1 MSYESR
7 IWNSEVIWSTDYSDH
22 SYDVGSALK
31 RPATAVLVRNNE
43 AVGTG
48 DPVYVRFNNDENQ
61 VISIVGGETL
71 SVEFAVFQINVKNAG
86 TSGSTDGNIT
96 IIAS

>member
-7 IWNSEVIWSTDYSDH
+7 IWNSEVIWSTDYADH

-31 RPATAVLVRNNE
+31 RPATAVLVKNNE
-43 AVGTG
+43 AALTG
-48 DPVYVRFNNDENQ
+48 DPIYIRFNNDANQ
-61 VISIVGGETL
+61 VISIAGGETL
-71 SVEFAVFQINVKNAG
+71 SVEFAVFQINAKNAG
-86 TSGSTDGNIT
+86 SSGSTDGNIT